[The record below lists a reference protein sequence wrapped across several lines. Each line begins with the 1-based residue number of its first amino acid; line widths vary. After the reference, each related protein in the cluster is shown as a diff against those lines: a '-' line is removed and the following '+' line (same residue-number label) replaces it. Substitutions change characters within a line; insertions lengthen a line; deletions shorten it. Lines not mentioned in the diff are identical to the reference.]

1 MLVYIMRHGEAESL
15 AGRDKERQLTPLGAS
30 ECALVGRWMSA
41 LQPHV
46 DYILTSPYV
55 RAIQSLAA
63 LRVSWP
69 SERAVVESHDYLVPQ
84 ASAEQAASYL
94 WDLANAEAVSSV
106 LVVSHMPLVSFL
118 VEALDAGRQ
127 SPIFCT
133 SGVACIE
140 LDTETQQGWLKWIKA
155 PNECR

>member
-41 LQPHV
+41 FQPQV

-55 RAIQSLAA
+55 RVMQSLAA
-63 LRVSWP
+63 LRAGWP
-69 SERAVVESHDYLVPQ
+69 SEKAVVETHDYLVPN
-84 ASAEQAASYL
+84 APAEKAAHYL
-94 WDLANAEAVSSV
+94 WDLAYSKSVDSV

-118 VEALDAGRQ
+118 VEALDSGKQ

-133 SGVACIE
+133 SGLACIE
-140 LDTETQQGWLKWIKA
+140 LDCEHQLGHLRWIKA